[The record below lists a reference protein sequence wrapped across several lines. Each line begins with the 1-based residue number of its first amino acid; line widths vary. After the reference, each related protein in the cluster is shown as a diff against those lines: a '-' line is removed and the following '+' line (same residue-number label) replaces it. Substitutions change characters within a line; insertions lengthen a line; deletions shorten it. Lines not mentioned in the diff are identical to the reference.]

1 MLAGMEGRDGMR
13 AADTDREATAERL
26 RVALEEGRLDLHE
39 YDERLQQTYG
49 AKTYAEL
56 DTVLADLPGP
66 ASVQRSALAPVG
78 TDTAPSPPAPVGPDA
93 ATVPGREP
101 MPGQPGTGVPVG
113 GEPVAGVPTGAVSGR
128 WLAEVWG
135 PWLRA
140 AAVLTAI
147 WAISS
152 VGSRD
157 LLFYWPVWALGPWGA
172 LLLFR
177 SASGLASG
185 APRRDVDHGD
195 RRRAARAVRRGERRE
210 QRRRDR

>member
-1 MLAGMEGRDGMR
+1 MEGRDGMR

-66 ASVQRSALAPVG
+66 ASAQRSALAPVG
-78 TDTAPSPPAPVGPDA
+78 PGAAPSPPAPVGPDA

-101 MPGQPGTGVPVG
+101 TPGQPMTGVPVG
-113 GEPVAGVPTGAVSGR
+113 GEPVVGVPTGAVSGR

-135 PWLRA
+135 PWLRV

-177 SASGLASG
+177 TAGGFASG
-185 APRRDVDHGD
+185 APARDVDRWD
-195 RRRAARAVRRGERRE
+195 RRRAARAVRRRERRE

>member
-128 WLAEVWG
+128 WLAEV
-135 PWLRA
+135 
-140 AAVLTAI
+140 
-147 WAISS
+147 
-152 VGSRD
+152 
-157 LLFYWPVWALGPWGA
+157 
-172 LLLFR
+172 
-177 SASGLASG
+177 
-185 APRRDVDHGD
+185 
-195 RRRAARAVRRGERRE
+195 
-210 QRRRDR
+210 